1 MATMR
6 RPALILFVLLA
17 ACARPPALDARLTE
31 ADRLAPYPAPV
42 PLGPLLALA
51 DAASVAPSGDL
62 SGRIAALA
70 ARAGALRGPVIDPA
84 TTARM
89 QASFR

>member
-1 MATMR
+1 MR
-6 RPALILFVLLA
+6 RPVLILVLCLA
-17 ACARPPALDARLTE
+17 ACARPPALDARLTD
-31 ADRLAPYPAPV
+31 ADRSAPYPAPV

-51 DAASVAPSGDL
+51 DAASVAPPADL
-62 SGRIAALA
+62 SARVAALA
-70 ARAGALRGPVIDPA
+70 ARAGALRGPVIDAA